1 MLYEG
6 KEALLVTGN
15 PTNHDIEVKVEIPYK
30 GLGFSSVDEMKIKQL
45 WNGSSAGS
53 HLSDTGVFEF
63 LVPKD
68 RVSRGGLSVWLLK

>member
-6 KEALLVTGN
+6 KEALLVAGN

-30 GLGFSSVDEMKIKQL
+30 ELGFSSVDEMKIKQL
-45 WNGSSAGS
+45 WNGSKAGS